1 MRSIYRLF
9 ALAACTGA
17 LGACAG
23 MELESARGLGAGGS
37 SFGQALFDKY
47 IALSESEYR
56 EGDYPDSDKFALRA
70 RSLAGGRMVEPEPIG
85 NRNLTGAAVGE
96 LTSARAKLVEVFAG
110 GARDRKPM
118 EAARAQA
125 MFDCWMQEQ
134 EENRQPGHI
143 ARCRSGFSEA
153 LFALA
158 PPPAKAAAKTVTKPS
173 GGGWPKNYVVF
184 FAHDSSRLDAT
195 AQNRINQAA
204 KKVAETGPRSV
215 VVTVKPSGGGWPKNY
230 VVFFA
235 HDSSR
240 TSTPRHRTG
249 LIRPRRK
256 WRKPMGSLRSLS
268 DSASDAGSCGRT
280 PTRARSRPASSAVTP
295 TGRAVVNTT

>member
-17 LGACAG
+17 LGGCAG

-118 EAARAQA
+118 EAAQAQA

-143 ARCRSGFSEA
+143 ARCRSGFAEA

-215 VVTVKPSGGGWPKNY
+215 VVSGYADRSGGREYNLKLSWRRAEAVAAALIDAAVNSDLIERKAYGEDKPR
-230 VVFFA
+230 VP
-235 HDSSR
+235 
-240 TSTPRHRTG
+240 TPDDERNG
-249 LIRPRRK
+249 LNRAAEITLYRK
-256 WRKPMGSLRSLS
+256 
-268 DSASDAGSCGRT
+268 
-280 PTRARSRPASSAVTP
+280 
-295 TGRAVVNTT
+295 